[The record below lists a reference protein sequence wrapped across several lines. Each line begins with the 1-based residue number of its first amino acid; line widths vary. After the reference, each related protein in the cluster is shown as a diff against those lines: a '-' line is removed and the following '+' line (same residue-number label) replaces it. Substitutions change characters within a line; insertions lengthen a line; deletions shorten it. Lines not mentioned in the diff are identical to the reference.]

1 MNKNDNRNE
10 QMVLAFGVVGCE
22 LNKET
27 GIRRGSKI
35 KVRGK
40 KKQVKPHEVRR
51 TNSFCLSG
59 ESVCVLGDFH
69 DRTGWEVMA
78 A

>member
-1 MNKNDNRNE
+1 MNKNYNRNE

-35 KVRGK
+35 KDEEK
-40 KKQVKPHEVRR
+40 KNQENPHEVRS
-51 TNSFCLSG
+51 TNSFGLSG
-59 ESVCVLGDFH
+59 ETVCVLRGFH

-78 A
+78 D